1 MGELAGWVGVGVLAM
16 AGALA
21 RYTVGTAVQ
30 RRARSPFP
38 VGTLAINT
46 SGSLALGI
54 LAGAGLAGWPLRL
67 AGAALLGSYTT
78 FSTWIV
84 DSGEL
89 LERGT
94 RREAALNVVGSL
106 ALGLAAVAL
115 GWALG
120 TAL

>member
-30 RRARSPFP
+30 QRARSPFP
-38 VGTLAINT
+38 AGTLAINT

-89 LERGT
+89 LQRGA

>member
-21 RYTVGTAVQ
+21 RFTLGTGVQ
-30 RRARSPFP
+30 QRARSSFP

-46 SGSLALGI
+46 TGSLALGL

-78 FSTWIV
+78 FSTWIA

-89 LERGT
+89 LERGEQ
-94 RREAALNVVGSL
+94 REAALNVVGSV
-106 ALGLAAVAL
+106 ALGLGAVAL